1 MSEAQIRR
9 GLRAAMCGIAFS
21 FLVIHAVA
29 AGNYENGSVAQSP
42 QPFGNQS
49 PAQAVNPADPPA
61 EEVFKN
67 IQMLKGMPASQMKAV
82 MTLISTSVG
91 MRCDQCHVPDAFEKD
106 AKRPKQ
112 TGRSMLQLVMSVNK
126 TSFDGQP
133 QVTCFSC
140 HRGQQ
145 RPVAMPPI
153 AQQAAQTSTPA
164 PRPST
169 MGLPSYDQ
177 IIDKYLGAIG
187 SSAAYEKLKSRV
199 MKGSMID
206 GKGGTFPVEVYQAA
220 PDKMVI
226 LTTLPNGTASQGYNG
241 TIGWATGPSGTIGW
255 ATGPSGQAEL
265 RGMELAKIKR
275 AADIA
280 RFLKIKEESLSPR
293 VVGKVKVGE
302 KETYQISARADGQRV
317 QLFFDTQTGL
327 LLRRQIMNNTVL
339 GAFPEQTD
347 YEDYREVDGVKLPF
361 VTRYFTP
368 DPAAASTMEFKE
380 IAHNVT
386 VDDSKFNPPQ
396 IQK

>member
-9 GLRAAMCGIAFS
+9 GLRAAMCGTAFS

-29 AGNYENGSVAQSP
+29 AGNYENGSVAQSS
-42 QPFGNQS
+42 QPSGNQS

-82 MTLISTSVG
+82 MSLISTSVG

-106 AKRPKQ
+106 DKRPKQ
-112 TGRSMLQLVMSVNK
+112 TARSMLQLVMSVNK

-164 PRPST
+164 PRPAAT
-169 MGLPSYDQ
+169 GLPSYDQ
-177 IIDKYLGAIG
+177 IIDKYLEAIG
-187 SSAAYEKLKSRV
+187 SSTAYEKLKSRV

-206 GKGGTFPVEVYQAA
+206 AKGGTFPVEVCQTA

-226 LTTLPNGTASQGYNG
+226 ITTLPNGTASQGYNG
-241 TIGWATGPSGTIGW
+241 TIGWA
-255 ATGPSGQAEL
+255 AGPSGQSEL

-302 KETYQISARADGQRV
+302 KEAYQISARAGGQRV

-327 LLRRQIMNNTVL
+327 LLRRQIMSNTVL

-347 YEDYREVDGVKLPF
+347 YEDYRDVDGVKLPF
-361 VTRYFTP
+361 ITRYSTP

-386 VDDSKFNPPQ
+386 VDDAKFNPPQ

>member
-1 MSEAQIRR
+1 
-9 GLRAAMCGIAFS
+9 MCGTAFS

-29 AGNYENGSVAQSP
+29 AGNYENGSVAQSS
-42 QPFGNQS
+42 QPSGNQS

-82 MTLISTSVG
+82 MSLISTSVG

-106 AKRPKQ
+106 DKRPKQ
-112 TGRSMLQLVMSVNK
+112 TARSMLQLVMSVNK

-164 PRPST
+164 PRPAAT
-169 MGLPSYDQ
+169 GLPSYDQ
-177 IIDKYLGAIG
+177 IIDKYLEAIG
-187 SSAAYEKLKSRV
+187 SSTAYEKLKSRV

-206 GKGGTFPVEVYQAA
+206 AKGGTFPVEVCQTA

-226 LTTLPNGTASQGYNG
+226 ITTLPNGTASQGYNG
-241 TIGWATGPSGTIGW
+241 TIGWA
-255 ATGPSGQAEL
+255 AGPSGQSEL

-302 KETYQISARADGQRV
+302 KEAYQISARAGGQRV

-327 LLRRQIMNNTVL
+327 LLRRQIMSNTVL

-347 YEDYREVDGVKLPF
+347 YEDYRDVDGVKLPF
-361 VTRYFTP
+361 ITRYSTP

-386 VDDSKFNPPQ
+386 VDDAKFNPPQ